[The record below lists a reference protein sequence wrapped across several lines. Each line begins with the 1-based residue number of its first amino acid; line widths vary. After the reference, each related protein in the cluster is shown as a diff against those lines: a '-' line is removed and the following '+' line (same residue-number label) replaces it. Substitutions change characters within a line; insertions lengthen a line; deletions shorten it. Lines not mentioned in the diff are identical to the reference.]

1 MRRIRA
7 SAGKRHDAESSR
19 GANRNE
25 GAFFVLLCLALA
37 VHASTIMSLEDYL
50 NIIAREWFL
59 TGKTRYTVQAMMVSK
74 PTSFLND
81 LEMARYTAT
90 DDGFTVVLRGTGGE
104 MWTSRLE
111 KVISTSTASCS

>member
-1 MRRIRA
+1 MMRDHPGVQIA
-7 SAGKRHDAESSR
+7 MKGL
-19 GANRNE
+19 
-25 GAFFVLLCLALA
+25 FVVLLCLALA
-37 VHASTIMSLEDYL
+37 VPAPAGQAPTIMTFEDYL
-50 NIIAREWFL
+50 NNIAREWFL

-90 DDGFTVVLRGTGGE
+90 DDGVTVVLRGTGGE